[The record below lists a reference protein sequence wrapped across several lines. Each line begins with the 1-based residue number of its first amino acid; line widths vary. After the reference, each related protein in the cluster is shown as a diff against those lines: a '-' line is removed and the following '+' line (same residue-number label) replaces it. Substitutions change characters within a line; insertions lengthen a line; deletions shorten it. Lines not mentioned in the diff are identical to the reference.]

1 MSTPGTSKPPT
12 GKALAALSLAALGV
26 VYGDIGTSPLYAFKE
41 CFEGTHAVTLSRDN
55 ILGILSLIFWSLNFL
70 ISFKY
75 VVHMLRADNRGEGGI
90 LALLAL
96 LDPAGLAQGARWAL
110 LAVGLFGAALLY
122 GDGIIT
128 PAISVLGAME
138 GLSVAVPGMSQQWI
152 LGLSIGIVTALFLVQ
167 RTGTAFVGRL
177 FGPVTSLWFICIA
190 LLGLHQIAQMP
201 TVLLALNPVHAVQL
215 FLREGG
221 QAFLV
226 LAAVVLVVTG
236 GEALYA
242 DMGHFGK
249 RPIRMAWFAVVLPAL
264 VLNYFGQGALLL
276 SDPEAVTNPFY
287 GMVPTWG
294 LVPMIA
300 IATSAAVVASQALIS
315 GAFSL
320 TQQAVQ
326 LGYCPR
332 VTIVHTSAR
341 ERGQIYIPQV
351 NWALLVACIGL
362 MLAFKNASNLAGTYG
377 VAVCG
382 TMTFTTILFC
392 AVARERWRWPV
403 PKVAALGGLFLAVD
417 LAFFAANL
425 SKIPHGGWFPLVV
438 AAIVFTFMATWKR
451 GRVLL
456 VRIMEENSLP
466 IDLFLNDVAK
476 RIPQR
481 VPGTAV
487 FMTSQTG
494 GAPAVLLHHVKHNK
508 VLHEQV
514 ILMSV
519 KTEDI
524 PHLPDDDRI
533 EFTDLGQKF
542 YLVIGRYGFME
553 SPDVPELLRQLQS
566 FGVAIRPL
574 ETTYYLGRET
584 LIATPSRR
592 GPGKETLPRL
602 ALWRKKLFILMSR
615 NAQSATTFF
624 NLPPNR
630 VVEMGAQIQF

>member
-1 MSTPGTSKPPT
+1 VSTHVPGKAAT
-12 GKALAALSLAALGV
+12 GKALAAMSLAALGV
-26 VYGDIGTSPLYAFKE
+26 VYGDIGTSPLYALKE
-41 CFEGTHAVTLSRDN
+41 CFLGTHALPLTRENVM
-55 ILGILSLIFWSLNFL
+55 GILSLVFWSLNFL

-96 LDPAGLAQGARWAL
+96 LNPAGLAQGARWAL
-110 LAVGLFGAALLY
+110 ISVGLFGAALLY

-138 GLSVAVPGMSQQWI
+138 GLVVAAPGLTKAVLPI
-152 LGLSIGIVTALFLVQ
+152 SIAIVTGLFLVQ

-177 FGPVTSLWFICIA
+177 FGPITTLWFACIA
-190 LLGLHQIAQMP
+190 VLGIAGIAREP
-201 TVLLALNPVHAVQL
+201 AVLAALSPVYAVEL
-215 FLREGG
+215 FWREGMA
-221 QAFLV
+221 AFLV

-249 RPIRMAWFAVVLPAL
+249 RPIRVAWFTVVLPAL

-276 SDPEAVTNPFY
+276 QHPEAASNPFY
-287 GMVPTWG
+287 GLVPTWG
-294 LVPMIA
+294 LYPMIA

-351 NWALLVACIGL
+351 NWALLLSCIGL

-392 AVARERWRWPV
+392 AVARERWHWPV
-403 PKVAALGGLFLAVD
+403 AKVASLGGMFLVVD
-417 LAFFAANL
+417 LAFFSANL
-425 SKIPHGGWFPLVV
+425 SKVPHGGWFPLVV
-438 AAIVFTFMATWKR
+438 AALVFTLMATWKR
-451 GRVLL
+451 GRLLL
-456 VRIMEENSLP
+456 VRLMEENALP
-466 IDLFLNDVAK
+466 IELFLTDVAK

-514 ILMSV
+514 ILMSI

-524 PHLPDDDRI
+524 PHVADEDRI
-533 EFTDLGQKF
+533 SFRELGQKF
-542 YLVIGRYGFME
+542 YFVTGRYGFME

-566 FGVAIRPL
+566 FGVSIRPL

-584 LIATPSRR
+584 LIATPTQR
-592 GPGKETLPRL
+592 GATADGRVLKL